1 VWCESGLQPSVNA
14 TARLSCEIN
23 SRIPDPFAPLLKI
36 LPRLV
41 YPSSAATALG
51 STVQEDHLLF
61 RSPLEKKNFLNLGI
75 KKKFGSSNMGPR
87 KFRALFVASYKL
99 FFSLSEAIR
108 LDMALK
114 VFIPDKTSRP
124 STLPM
129 VVRTAQSLQVLT
141 TRSVLNLCRVLL
153 VTIRVAPTVF
163 T

>member
-1 VWCESGLQPSVNA
+1 
-14 TARLSCEIN
+14 
-23 SRIPDPFAPLLKI
+23 
-36 LPRLV
+36 
-41 YPSSAATALG
+41 
-51 STVQEDHLLF
+51 
-61 RSPLEKKNFLNLGI
+61 
-75 KKKFGSSNMGPR
+75 MGPR

>member
-61 RSPLEKKNFLNLGI
+61 RSPLE

>member
-1 VWCESGLQPSVNA
+1 
-14 TARLSCEIN
+14 
-23 SRIPDPFAPLLKI
+23 
-36 LPRLV
+36 
-41 YPSSAATALG
+41 
-51 STVQEDHLLF
+51 
-61 RSPLEKKNFLNLGI
+61 
-75 KKKFGSSNMGPR
+75 MGPR

-141 TRSVLNLCRVLL
+141 VLRLEPLPRSPRNHSRGPHGFYLANSLIAMWSWTTSLFRRS
-153 VTIRVAPTVF
+153 TKKNSGAPTPKR
-163 T
+163 